1 MERTRDKEL
10 QLYVKRNLFSQLL
23 SADLCNYLFCLQ
35 LFLRVL
41 VEVSISVLEI
51 EVANYYQINEE
62 LGSKLTF
69 HVADWLLL
77 NPRKE
82 NAVAEINK
90 KKCNIA
96 F

>member
-1 MERTRDKEL
+1 MERTGDKEL
-10 QLYVKRNLFSQLL
+10 QLYVKRNLFSLL

-35 LFLRVL
+35 LFFRVL

-82 NAVAEINK
+82 NIVAEINK
-90 KKCNIA
+90 KNST
-96 F
+96 